1 MIPRTSPLLALAL
14 LAACGSDSS
23 GDGAGGEAP
32 DAVPDGAA
40 SGPSVPDAA
49 GSGTA
54 PPEGADAADPE
65 RRFLAD
71 NAARDGVTVTASG
84 LHYEVLRA
92 ADGPRPGADAVVTVH
107 YAGTLIDGT
116 EFDSSY
122 ARGEPSTFPLRG
134 VIEGFSEGLQLMG
147 VGSRYRFVM
156 PAEIAYGDAGA
167 GSDIGPGATLVFD
180 VELLEIG
187 SS

>member
-14 LAACGSDSS
+14 LAACGSGSS
-23 GDGAGGEAP
+23 DGGAGGGPP
-32 DAVPDGAA
+32 DALA
-40 SGPSVPDAA
+40 DAP
-49 GSGTA
+49 T
-54 PPEGADAADPE
+54 EGADATDPQ
-65 RRFLAD
+65 RRFLVD

-84 LHYEVLRA
+84 LQHETLRA

-107 YAGTLIDGT
+107 YVGTLVDGT
-116 EFDSSY
+116 GFDSSR
-122 ARGEPSTFPLRG
+122 ARGEPSTFALG
-134 VIEGFSEGLQLMG
+134 SVIEGFAEGLQLMG

-156 PAEIAYGDAGA
+156 PAEIAYGDAGVA
-167 GSDIGPGATLVFD
+167 PDIAPGATLVFD

>member
-14 LAACGSDSS
+14 LAACGSGSS
-23 GDGAGGEAP
+23 GGGAGGEPP
-32 DAVPDGAA
+32 DAVADGAA
-40 SGPSVPDAA
+40 TS
-49 GSGTA
+49 
-54 PPEGADAADPE
+54 EGADASDPE
-65 RRFLAD
+65 RRFLAA
-71 NAARDGVTVTASG
+71 NAARDGVTVTGSG
-84 LHYEVLRA
+84 LQHEVLRG

-107 YAGTLIDGT
+107 YAGTLVDGT

-122 ARGEPSTFPLRG
+122 ARGEPSTFALG
-134 VIEGFSEGLQLMG
+134 NVIEGFAEGLQLMG

-156 PAEIAYGDAGA
+156 PAEIAYGDV
-167 GSDIGPGATLVFD
+167 GSPPTIGPGATLVFD